1 MKKFTP
7 LLIVLIFFLNLL
19 ILIYL
24 ENKTND
30 MIQEQKIINSQLLE
44 CIEKQDKRIRMLE
57 TDNTILTRII
67 INGEYELVD

>member
-7 LLIVLIFFLNLL
+7 ILILLIFCLNLL
-19 ILIYL
+19 ILIYI
-24 ENKTND
+24 ENKTNN

-44 CIEKQDKRIRMLE
+44 YIEKQDKRIRMLE

>member
-7 LLIVLIFFLNLL
+7 ILILLIFCLNLL
-19 ILIYL
+19 ILIYI

-44 CIEKQDKRIRMLE
+44 YIEKQDKRIRMLE
-57 TDNTILTRII
+57 MDNEILTRII

>member
-7 LLIVLIFFLNLL
+7 ILIVLIFCLNLL

-30 MIQEQKIINSQLLE
+30 MIQEQKTINSQLLE

>member
-1 MKKFTP
+1 MKRFTP

-67 INGEYELVD
+67 INDEYELVD